1 MIVLSAQAIPQ
12 KAAHQLLWSPLQ
24 CSLMQLIINALI
36 MWDVCFVLGINTCN
50 DYKAHH
56 QQQRSVFVCHFGW
69 LDLLF
74 VDCCLWWLILS
85 SPPSLTLVLKDR

>member
-36 MWDVCFVLGINTCN
+36 MWDVCVVLGIST
-50 DYKAHH
+50 
-56 QQQRSVFVCHFGW
+56 
-69 LDLLF
+69 
-74 VDCCLWWLILS
+74 S
-85 SPPSLTLVLKDR
+85 SDH